1 MNRTERI
8 MNLIQD
14 NCVCICK
21 FADSNGQG
29 ITSVSTYF
37 EHLPPSISEVNI
49 FLNEIQCSRNY
60 SSLKLLSVQALK
72 VKNKDER

>member
-1 MNRTERI
+1 MNRIERI

-21 FADSNGQG
+21 FSDNNGQG

-37 EHLPPSISEVNI
+37 EHLPPSISEVNS
-49 FLNEIQCSRNY
+49 FLNELQCSRNY
-60 SSLKLLSVQALK
+60 SSLKLLSVQELK
-72 VKNKDER
+72 IKK